1 MFAGE
6 ICCLSHWWWLHPCA
20 QHVLTFP
27 CVYVYHCLPCVLCML
42 LISQTM
48 ATYNE
53 MSFRALCQLTPG
65 MKDGSGAGQRHV
77 LRKKGEVNVKGMIGR
92 VHREFKMKKMLHVF
106 NKWQGGLYAFVHF
119 CGSLYRRNCQQ
130 DFSPTHH
137 PASVNSD
144 LRSEIGPDL
153 VCLWDRAE
161 QEESATAP
169 CMHRPRRRSP

>member
-20 QHVLTFP
+20 QHVLMFP

-77 LRKKGEVNVKGMIGR
+77 LRKKGEVNVKGTIGR
-92 VHREFKMKKMLHVF
+92 VHREFKKKKMLHVF
-106 NKWQGGLYAFVHF
+106 N
-119 CGSLYRRNCQQ
+119 
-130 DFSPTHH
+130 
-137 PASVNSD
+137 
-144 LRSEIGPDL
+144 E
-153 VCLWDRAE
+153 
-161 QEESATAP
+161 
-169 CMHRPRRRSP
+169 